1 MRKPTKTISGVTP
14 LAVMLKPRKCS
25 HGICSYCPTLDVP
38 QSYTPKSPVV
48 MRASQLNYDA
58 EKQVKARLKSFEVM
72 GHETS
77 KIELI
82 IMGGT
87 FLEYPRKYKLNFIK
101 GIYDGLNGI
110 KSKNLEDAKKGNE
123 KAEHRCIGLCIE
135 TRPDK
140 CGKKEINEMLS
151 YGATRVEL
159 GVQVLDDKI
168 YEKIKRGHSV
178 KDVVKATQLLKD
190 SGFKVSYH
198 LMPNLVSDKE
208 GDLRLFKKVFDEQ
221 EFRPDQIKIYPLTI
235 MPGSELAKT
244 KKNKL
249 YSEDELKELLIKMKL
264 NVPEY
269 CRIMRIMR
277 EIHPDYIIDGVKH
290 IHLRRIIQEEM
301 KKLNLKCR
309 CIRCREIGFS
319 KDEIGRIE
327 LVIRMYK
334 ASNGK
339 EYFISHESNDKIL
352 SLMRLRIPYEPFR
365 KEISRRSL
373 LLRELHVFGAQV
385 KIGDKGDIQ
394 HKGLGKELLKK
405 AEEIA
410 KIENCNK
417 IVIISGIGVREYYS
431 SKLGYHLDEPY
442 MSKIL

>member
-25 HGICSYCPTLDVP
+25 HGICSYCPALDVP

-87 FLEYPRKYKLNFIK
+87 FLEYPSKYKINFIK
-101 GIYDGLNGI
+101 KCYDGLNGI
-110 KSKNLEDAKKGNE
+110 KSKTLEEAKKRNE
-123 KAEHRCIGLCIE
+123 KAEHRCVALAIE

-140 CGKKEINEMLS
+140 CGINEINEMLS
-151 YGATRVEL
+151 YGCTRVEL

-168 YEKIKRGHSV
+168 YKKIKRGHTV
-178 KDVVKATQLLKD
+178 KDVIRATQLLKD
-190 SGFKVSYH
+190 SGFKVGYH
-198 LMPNLVSDKE
+198 LMPNLVSNKE
-208 GDLRLFKKVFDEQ
+208 EDLKLFKKVFDEQ
-221 EFRPDQIKIYPLTI
+221 EFRPDQIKIYPLVI
-235 MPGSELAKT
+235 MPGSELARTNKY
-244 KKNKL
+244 KL
-249 YSEDELKELLIKMKL
+249 YSEEQLKELLVEMKL

-277 EIHPDYIIDGVKH
+277 EIPPDYILDGVKH
-290 IHLRRIIQEEM
+290 IHLRRIIKEEM
-301 KKLNLKCR
+301 EENDLKCR

-319 KDEIGRIE
+319 KEKIGKIE

-352 SLMRLRIPYEPFR
+352 SLMRLRIPYKVFR
-365 KEISRRSL
+365 KEISNKSL
-373 LLRELHVFGAQV
+373 LLRELHVFGSQV
-385 KIGDKGDIQ
+385 KIGEKGEVQ

-405 AEEIA
+405 AGEIA
-410 KIENCNK
+410 KIENCDK
-417 IVIISGIGVREYYS
+417 IVVISGVGVREYY
-431 SKLGYHLDEPY
+431 KNLGYKLEGSY
-442 MSKIL
+442 MVKKI